1 MSNTLLEFKNL
12 VTEFRTEGTTVKAVN
27 DISFTLN
34 KGETVGIVGESGS
47 GKSVT
52 SLSAMRLIPSPPGI
66 ISGGSIVFHQKNK
79 EKVDLLKIS
88 EDQMR
93 SYRGN
98 DLAMIFQEPMTS
110 LNPVFTCG
118 DQVLEA
124 IILHQKLSKNKAKKL
139 TIELFKKVQLPDP
152 ERIFNTYPHQISG
165 GQKQRVMIAMA
176 MSCEPSVLIADEP
189 TTALDVTV
197 QKTILQLMQELQR
210 EKDMGILFITH
221 DLGVIAELA
230 DKVIVM
236 YKGKIVEQGS
246 VWEIFTNPKHPYTK
260 GLLACRPPLNK
271 RYTFLP
277 TVKDFM
283 HVDENGKII
292 DTNISVEDFTKDLEI
307 SSTEREKKQ
316 KLLFEKDPVLQ
327 IKNLKTYFPISN
339 STKIPFTLQLGLFGK
354 EQKVK
359 LDKPIIIGISLFLA
373 LLMTSVLYAVLL
385 LFGFSITNP
394 FDDVITFLNIENK
407 IDRVTLFNIS
417 FWEEVGISAIAD
429 LMQLAVVVSGLLILY
444 YLFFKSSKSSLKKGL
459 NIRSKSNVKAVD
471 KVSFDVYPGE
481 TLGLVGES
489 GCGKTTIGRTILR
502 LEEPTEGEMIYK
514 GIDIAKMKA
523 NELREFRKEVQI
535 IFQDPYS
542 SLNPRMTIGNAIMEP
557 MQIHKILE
565 NDEQRK
571 KRVEE
576 LLARVNL
583 DPTHF
588 YRYPHEFSGGQ
599 RQRIGIARA
608 LAVNP
613 KFIIC
618 DESVSALDVSVQ
630 AQVLNLLN
638 ELKEEFGLT
647 YIFIS
652 HDLSVVKYMSDR
664 MLVMQDG
671 EIEEMGDA
679 DQIYNKPSTPYTQ
692 KLIDAIPEGK
702 LEDIKKHL
710 ESKGVEVK

>member
-12 VTEFRTEGTTVKAVN
+12 VTEFHTEGTTVKAVN

-52 SLSAMRLIPSPPGI
+52 SLSAMRLIPSPPGV
-66 ISGGSIVFHQKNK
+66 ISGGSIIFHTKNG
-79 EKVDLLKIS
+79 EKVDLLKLS
-88 EDQMR
+88 EEKMR
-93 SYRGN
+93 EHRGN

-124 IILHQKLSKNKAKKL
+124 IMLHQKLKKDAAKKL

-152 ERIFNTYPHQISG
+152 ERIYSTYPHQISG

-197 QKTILQLMQELQR
+197 QKTILLLMQELQR
-210 EKDMGILFITH
+210 EQDMGILFITH

-230 DKVIVM
+230 DKVVVM
-236 YKGKIVEQGS
+236 YKGNIVEQGN

-260 GLLACRPPLNK
+260 GLLACRPPLEK

-277 TVKDFM
+277 TVGDFM
-283 HVDENGKII
+283 KTDSTGKII
-292 DTNISVEDFTKDLEI
+292 DNNISVEEFTKDLVV
-307 SSTEREKKQ
+307 SDSEREKKQ
-316 KLLFEKDPVLQ
+316 KELFSKKPVLQ
-327 IKNLKTYFPISN
+327 LKNLKTYFPIRN
-339 STKIPFTLQLGLFGK
+339 GFFG
-354 EQKVK
+354 
-359 LDKPIIIGISLFLA
+359 GIS
-373 LLMTSVLYAVLL
+373 SH
-385 LFGFSITNP
+385 
-394 FDDVITFLNIENK
+394 
-407 IDRVTLFNIS
+407 
-417 FWEEVGISAIAD
+417 
-429 LMQLAVVVSGLLILY
+429 
-444 YLFFKSSKSSLKKGL
+444 
-459 NIRSKSNVKAVD
+459 VKAVNN
-471 KVSFDVYPGE
+471 VSFDVYPGE

-502 LEEPTEGEMIYK
+502 LEEPTEGAMIYK
-514 GIDIAKMKA
+514 NKDIAKMNA
-523 NELREFRKEVQI
+523 DELRAFRKEVQI

-557 MQIHKILE
+557 MQVHKIL
-565 NDEQRK
+565 NSDEERK
-571 KRVEE
+571 ERVKE
-576 LLARVNL
+576 LLTKVSL
-583 DPTHF
+583 DPAHF

-638 ELKEEFGLT
+638 DLKKEFELT

-664 MLVMQDG
+664 MVVMQEG

-679 DQIYNKPSTPYTQ
+679 DQIYNSPKTEYT
-692 KLIDAIPEGK
+692 KRLIDAIPEGK
-702 LEDIKKHL
+702 LDDIKKHL
-710 ESKGVEVK
+710 EEKGIPVS

>member
-12 VTEFRTEGTTVKAVN
+12 VTEFHTEGTTVKAVN

-52 SLSAMRLIPSPPGI
+52 SLSAMRLIPSPPGV
-66 ISGGSIVFHQKNK
+66 ISGGSIIFHTKNG
-79 EKVDLLKIS
+79 EKVDLLKLS
-88 EDQMR
+88 EEKMR
-93 SYRGN
+93 EHRGN

-124 IILHQKLSKNKAKKL
+124 IMLHQKLKKDAAKKL

-152 ERIFNTYPHQISG
+152 ERIYNTYPHQISG

-197 QKTILQLMQELQR
+197 QKTILLLMQELQR
-210 EKDMGILFITH
+210 EQDMGILFITH

-230 DKVIVM
+230 DKVVVM
-236 YKGKIVEQGS
+236 YKGNIVEQGN

-260 GLLACRPPLNK
+260 GLLACRPPLEK

-277 TVKDFM
+277 TVGDFM
-283 HVDENGKII
+283 KTDSSGKII
-292 DTNISVEDFTKDLEI
+292 DNNISVEEFTKDLVV
-307 SSTEREKKQ
+307 SDSEREKKQ
-316 KLLFEKDPVLQ
+316 KELFSKKPVLQ
-327 IKNLKTYFPISN
+327 LKNLKTYFPIRN
-339 STKIPFTLQLGLFGK
+339 GFFG
-354 EQKVK
+354 
-359 LDKPIIIGISLFLA
+359 GIS
-373 LLMTSVLYAVLL
+373 SY
-385 LFGFSITNP
+385 
-394 FDDVITFLNIENK
+394 
-407 IDRVTLFNIS
+407 
-417 FWEEVGISAIAD
+417 
-429 LMQLAVVVSGLLILY
+429 
-444 YLFFKSSKSSLKKGL
+444 
-459 NIRSKSNVKAVD
+459 VKAVNN
-471 KVSFDVYPGE
+471 VSFDVYPGE

-502 LEEPTEGEMIYK
+502 LEEPTEGAMIYK
-514 GIDIAKMKA
+514 NKDIAKMNA
-523 NELREFRKEVQI
+523 DELRAFRKEVQI

-557 MQIHKILE
+557 MQVHKIL
-565 NDEQRK
+565 NSDEERK
-571 KRVEE
+571 ERVKE
-576 LLARVNL
+576 LLTKVSL
-583 DPTHF
+583 DPAHF

-638 ELKEEFGLT
+638 DLKKEFELT

-664 MLVMQDG
+664 MVVMQEG

-679 DQIYNKPSTPYTQ
+679 DQIYNSPKTEYT
-692 KLIDAIPEGK
+692 KRLIDAIPEGK
-702 LEDIKKHL
+702 LDDIKKHL
-710 ESKGVEVK
+710 EEKGITVS